1 MTKSEPATLKGDHLL
16 HLVEPQKVNATD
28 VKGCVE
34 ILMCAHNISNPFF
47 WEGNQEQQFMNPYE
61 LMDRLIDKGWKVV
74 TVAYKRND
82 GPPNFGHEPAINHVL
97 VAVLI
102 KV

>member
-1 MTKSEPATLKGDHLL
+1 MTKSEPTVLEGDHLL

-34 ILMCAHNISNPFF
+34 IRTDVSNVSNPFF
-47 WEGNQEQQFMNPYE
+47 RKGGEEREYISPHE
-61 LMDRLIDKGWKVV
+61 LMDLLINDGWKVV
-74 TVAYKRND
+74 TVAYKRKD
-82 GPPNFGHEPAINHVL
+82 GTPNFGHEPTINHVL